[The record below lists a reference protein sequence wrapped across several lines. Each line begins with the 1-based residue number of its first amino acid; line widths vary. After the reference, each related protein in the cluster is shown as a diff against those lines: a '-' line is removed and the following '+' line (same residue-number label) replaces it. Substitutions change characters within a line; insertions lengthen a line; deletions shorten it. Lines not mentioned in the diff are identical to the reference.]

1 MTDAVQN
8 EMNQEQIA
16 QEENKLIAERR
27 SKLEHIRKSCKAN
40 GHPNDFRR
48 DSLAGD
54 LQAEFGEKTK
64 EELEELNHIVA
75 IAGRVMAKRG
85 PFLVI
90 QETSGR
96 IQAYASKDVQK
107 ELKEKY
113 QGLDIG
119 DIIGVKGALHKSGK
133 GDLYVNMDEYELLT
147 KALRPLPEKFHGLTD
162 QEMRYRQRYVD
173 LIVNED
179 SRKTF
184 IIRSKLVSA
193 IRAFMTSKG
202 YLEVET
208 PMMHVIP
215 GGATARPFVTHHN
228 ALDIDMYLRIAP
240 ELYLKRLVVGGFDRV
255 FEINRN
261 FRNEGLSPRHNPE
274 FTMMEFYQAYSDYND
289 LMDLTEEMLS
299 TVAINVLGATAM
311 PYGDEMV
318 EFGGKYARMSM
329 FEAIKH
335 YNPKHA
341 QIQALTEEDLQNR
354 DLMISIAKSVH
365 VEVEDF
371 WTCGQLLEE
380 IFGETA
386 EPKLIQPTFI
396 TGYPADISPLARR
409 SDSNPFFTDRFEFF
423 IGGREVAN
431 GFSELNDAED
441 QDARFKAQV
450 DAKESGDDEAMFY
463 DADYITALEHGL
475 PPTAGQGIGIDRL
488 AMLFANAHTIRDV
501 ILFPAMRP
509 QQ

>member
-1 MTDAVQN
+1 MTESNSQNQIDA
-8 EMNQEQIA
+8 A
-16 QEENKLIAERR
+16 EENKLIAERR
-27 SKLEHIRKSCKAN
+27 SKLDHIRQSCKAN

-48 DSLAGD
+48 EHLAAD
-54 LQAEFGEKTK
+54 LQAEFGEKSK
-64 EELEELNHIVA
+64 EELEALNHVVT

-96 IQAYASKDVQK
+96 IQAYAAKDVQK

-133 GDLYVNMDEYELLT
+133 GDLYVNMESYELLT

-179 SRKTF
+179 SRTAF
-184 IIRSKLVSA
+184 IIRSKLVMA
-193 IRAFMTSKG
+193 IRNFMAKKG
-202 YLEVET
+202 FLEVET

-215 GGATARPFVTHHN
+215 GGATARPFITHHN
-228 ALDIDMYLRIAP
+228 ALDIDMYLRVAP

-255 FEINRN
+255 FEVNRN

-274 FTMMEFYQAYSDYND
+274 FTMMEFYMAYADYND

-299 TVAINVLGATAM
+299 TVAVEVLGATSM
-311 PYGDEMV
+311 PYGEERV

-329 FEAIKH
+329 IDAIKQ
-335 YNPKHA
+335 YNPDHA
-341 QIQALTEEDLQNR
+341 DIANLNEETVKDR
-354 DLMISIAKSVH
+354 DFMVKIAKSVH
-365 VEVEDF
+365 VEVESF

-386 EPKLIQPTFI
+386 EPQLIQPTFI

-450 DAKESGDDEAMFY
+450 EAKDAGDDEAMFY

-488 AMLFANAHTIRDV
+488 AMLFTNTHTIRDV